1 MKITTRRA
9 LFGGAIAITLAGGVG
24 FAASALPAGA
34 QMLPGGH
41 GAMHGRGSDG
51 STVPGAGGM
60 MPLGRGDRG
69 DAGMMAGEPGA
80 MHEEVLG
87 SVATTLGVT
96 PEVLRTELAGKSLAD
111 VAQAHGVDVATVKA
125 SILAAM
131 QVRVDAAVAAGTLTA
146 ERAASMTTMMAGRI
160 DGMLTQV
167 GTMADREGPAMGGM
181 NRGSMDHGGRG
192 EGGRGRGV
200 SGRGERGPDAAP
212 ATSQ

>member
-41 GAMHGRGSDG
+41 GAMHGRGADG
-51 STVPGAGGM
+51 SMVPGAG
-60 MPLGRGDRG
+60 
-69 DAGMMAGEPGA
+69 GMMAGEPGA

-111 VAQAHGVDVATVKA
+111 VAQAHGVDVTTVKA

-167 GTMADREGPAMGGM
+167 GTMADRGGPDTGGM

-192 EGGRGRGV
+192 RGGR
-200 SGRGERGPDAAP
+200 GRGERGPDAAS